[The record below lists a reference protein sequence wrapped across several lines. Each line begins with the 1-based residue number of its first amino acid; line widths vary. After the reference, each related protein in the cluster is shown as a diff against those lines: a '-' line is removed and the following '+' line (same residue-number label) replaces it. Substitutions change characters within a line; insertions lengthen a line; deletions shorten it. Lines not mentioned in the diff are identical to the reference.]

1 MAQVATHDQ
10 QPSGVSVPLVMLLIA
25 GATWGAF
32 FTVNKLAAEAAVPP
46 VAYAFWSIL
55 VAGVAMAVLSFV
67 FEGRPKLGRRY
78 VLFYFVSGIANFG
91 FTIIL
96 FAYVAAK
103 LPVGVVTLV
112 MTMTPTMTY
121 VFAFLLRIDRFRA
134 AGFLGLLFGIAGV
147 LVIVVPDFSLASRD
161 MAGWFLLALLGP
173 TSFAVGNVYV
183 AMFRPPE
190 APGLMVAAGLCLGA
204 SVFVLPVLLIVDSD
218 FNPLAASAQGLTA
231 IALAALIYGVTLS
244 LFFEV
249 IRRAGP
255 VFWSQIGYIAVVSG
269 VAWGIVVFGE
279 HHNAGIWL
287 GAFLMFI
294 GLVLVNTST
303 RQRPTRPPGA
313 RSWSR

>member
-1 MAQVATHDQ
+1 MAQVATHNLR
-10 QPSGVSVPLVMLLIA
+10 PSGVLVPLVMLLIA

-32 FTVNKLAAEAAVPP
+32 FTVNKLAAEAAVSP

-55 VAGVAMAVLSFV
+55 VAGVAMAVLSFLID
-67 FEGRPKLGRRY
+67 GPPKLGRRFL
-78 VLFYFVSGIANFG
+78 LFYFISGIANFG
-91 FTIIL
+91 FAIIL
-96 FAYVAAK
+96 FAYIAPK

-112 MTMTPTMTY
+112 MMMTPTMTY
-121 VFAFLLRIDRFRA
+121 VLAFLLRIDRFRA
-134 AGFLGLLFGIAGV
+134 ASFLGLLFGIAGV

-190 APGLMVAAGLCLGA
+190 APGLMVTAGLCLGA
-204 SVFVLPVLLIVDSD
+204 TVFVLPVLIIVDHD
-218 FNPLAASAQGLTA
+218 FSPLTASAEGLTA
-231 IALAALIYGVTLS
+231 IALAAVIYCITLS

-269 VAWGIVVFGE
+269 IAWGIAVFGE
-279 HHNAGIWL
+279 HHSAGIWL
-287 GAFLMFI
+287 GAFLMLI
-294 GLVLVNTST
+294 GLALVNAST
-303 RQRPTRPPGA
+303 RQRPTRPPAA

>member
-1 MAQVATHDQ
+1 MAHVATHNQ
-10 QPSGVSVPLVMLLIA
+10 HSGGVLVPLVLLLIA

-46 VAYAFWSIL
+46 VAFAFWSIL
-55 VAGVAMAVLSFV
+55 VAGVAMAILSFLI
-67 FEGRPKLGRRY
+67 EGPPRLGRRFL
-78 VLFYFVSGIANFG
+78 LFYFVSGIANFG

-96 FAYVAAK
+96 FAYIAPK
-103 LPVGVVTLV
+103 LPVGVLTLV
-112 MTMTPTMTY
+112 MMMTPTMTY
-121 VFAFLLRIDRFRA
+121 VFAFLLRIDRFRGA
-134 AGFLGLLFGIAGV
+134 SFLGLLCGIAGV
-147 LVIVVPDFSLASRD
+147 LVIVVPEFRLATRD

-173 TSFAVGNVYV
+173 TSFAVGNVHV

-218 FNPLAASAQGLTA
+218 FSPLTASAEGLTA
-231 IALAALIYGVTLS
+231 IALAAVIYSATLS
-244 LFFEV
+244 LLFEV

-269 VAWGIVVFGE
+269 IAWGVVVFGE

-294 GLVLVNTST
+294 GLALVNARTQ
-303 RQRPTRPPGA
+303 QRPARPPVA
-313 RSWSR
+313 RSSP